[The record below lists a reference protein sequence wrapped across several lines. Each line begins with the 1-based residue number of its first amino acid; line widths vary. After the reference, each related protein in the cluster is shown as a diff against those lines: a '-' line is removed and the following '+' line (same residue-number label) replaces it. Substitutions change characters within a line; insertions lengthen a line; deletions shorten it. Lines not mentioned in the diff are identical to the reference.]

1 MQRSIRSTERACLT
15 TVQRNALG
23 LGPLPVLASHASHR
37 DARDAWN
44 ALGVGLR
51 GASAPLLHCLG
62 GGAPHAMQPPVRPTG
77 CKDELGVSL
86 NGSAKR

>member
-44 ALGVGLR
+44 AKPFNETSKAYEALEGLTGPR
-51 GASAPLLHCLG
+51 TNSLRADPTKRLHS
-62 GGAPHAMQPPVRPTG
+62 M
-77 CKDELGVSL
+77 
-86 NGSAKR
+86 